1 MAQPWMKCLGDRGI
15 PVRTGPDGLL
25 DIDATGTTKATNGR
39 IRAETDP
46 KVTAACG
53 KLKPVLATELDEDKN
68 PYWADDNDDYNR
80 CLVAHG
86 EPLVKKDGKWVPGP
100 GWDDW
105 PPDPDMELACQAKAF
120 DGKRG

>member
-1 MAQPWMKCLGDRGI
+1 MPSPVSATSTINAGPADRARWRN
-15 PVRTGPDGLL
+15 RTGS
-25 DIDATGTTKATNGR
+25 TN
-39 IRAETDP
+39 AP
-46 KVTAACG
+46 
-53 KLKPVLATELDEDKN
+53 
-68 PYWADDNDDYNR
+68 DDNDDYNR

-86 EPLVKKDGKWVPGP
+86 DALVKKDGKWVPGP